1 MGSIAS
7 ELGLKELQASRFF
20 KKGSGFRVDGL
31 LAQSSGMFR
40 ALGLRTPM
48 KQALGNFAVYVFL
61 ALAPLAILPTSTIHY
76 FVASCCIPKI
86 SEGVP

>member
-48 KQALGNFAVYVFL
+48 KQALGNFAVYVFFGFG
-61 ALAPLAILPTSTIHY
+61 APGHIANLHY
-76 FVASCCIPKI
+76 PLLRSFLLYP
-86 SEGVP
+86 